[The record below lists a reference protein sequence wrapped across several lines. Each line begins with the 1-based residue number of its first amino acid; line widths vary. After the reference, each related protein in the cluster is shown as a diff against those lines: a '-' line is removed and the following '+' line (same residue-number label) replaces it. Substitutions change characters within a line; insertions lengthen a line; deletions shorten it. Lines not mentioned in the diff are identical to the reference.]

1 MSIYKAEIDMDHN
14 SRSCKIILVIVM
26 FSVDTRLAA
35 TFQSCSLSQG
45 GMDCA
50 VGKETC
56 CLCRQNVTKRNLH
69 ASPDLFIH
77 GVNNTT
83 TKCKVKLN
91 KDCKLIICPLMN
103 EQNEESASM
112 ELNNLLCINKR
123 TAGARTCNVC
133 CTVVESSDAYNS
145 IESAHA
151 LSESAKVAIICSAFG
166 FIVVLFVVYMSYRRR
181 ADHIYG
187 VIFINNSEPF
197 VSLLSRQTAINA
209 GCTQITDV

>member
-1 MSIYKAEIDMDHN
+1 MDHN

-35 TFQSCSLSQG
+35 EFQSCSLSLG
-45 GMDCA
+45 GTDCT
-50 VGKETC
+50 VGKEMC
-56 CLCRQNVTKRNLH
+56 CLCRQNVTKRNQ

-77 GVNNTT
+77 GVNNTR

-91 KDCKLIICPLMN
+91 EDCKFIICPLMK
-103 EQNEESASM
+103 EQNEESSSM
-112 ELNNLLCINKR
+112 KLNNLLCTNEQ
-123 TAGARTCNVC
+123 TAGVITCNVC
-133 CTVVESSDAYNS
+133 CAVVESSDAYNS
-145 IESAHA
+145 IESAHD

-197 VSLLSRQTAINA
+197 VSLLSRQTAVN
-209 GCTQITDV
+209 GCTRITDV